1 MHSIQSCTCPTLGGR
16 PSWFEQ
22 PVLRGTI
29 SYKLNLK
36 GVNMTSNETKKKE
49 GRWALKRRLKRE
61 REQAGQSYRRTAR
74 LRLQEMFK
82 AGFGSKRSSDKT
94 DADTQ
99 NKIYS
104 KNTFETYKRQFSY
117 FADWLSEAHKEA
129 YTLADARQYVDEYL
143 LHLIELERS
152 AYSITT
158 AKAALAKVFQTEA
171 TQFIDTPS
179 RERANIKRSRGVAVR
194 DSNISNKTETKLA
207 LFSSAVGLRRKE
219 MMSIESK
226 DLFFDNG
233 KAYLNVTKGTKG
245 GKARIVEICGTSEGE
260 TKMIVEWIQSRNGKL
275 FPKLNTNYDNH
286 HYRAIYAQR
295 LYDRYKRE
303 EKDIPLKERYIMRK
317 ERAGE
322 VYDKSA
328 MKVVSENLG
337 HNRISVIAQ
346 SYLYN

>member
-1 MHSIQSCTCPTLGGR
+1 
-16 PSWFEQ
+16 
-22 PVLRGTI
+22 
-29 SYKLNLK
+29 
-36 GVNMTSNETKKKE
+36 MTSNEIKKKE
-49 GRWALKRRLKRE
+49 GRWARKRRLKRE
-61 REQAGQSYRRTAR
+61 QGQNIQPKEKKEVVENYRKTAR
-74 LRLQEMFK
+74 LRLQSMFN
-82 AGFGSKRSSDKT
+82 AGFDSNRSNDKT
-94 DADTQ
+94 NADTQ

-104 KNTFETYKRQFSY
+104 KNTFKTYKRQFTY
-117 FADWLSEAHKEA
+117 FADWLAEAHKEA

-171 TQFIDTPS
+171 TQFIDTPP

-194 DSNISNKTETKLA
+194 DSNISKKTETKLA

-260 TKMIVEWIQSRNGKL
+260 TKMIVEWIQSREGKL

-286 HYRAIYAQR
+286 YYRAVYAQR
-295 LYDRYKRE
+295 IYDRYKRE
-303 EKDIPLKERYIMRK
+303 EKDIPSKERYIMRK

-322 VYDKSA
+322 VYDKLA
-328 MKVVSENLG
+328 MEIVSRNLG

>member
-1 MHSIQSCTCPTLGGR
+1 
-16 PSWFEQ
+16 
-22 PVLRGTI
+22 
-29 SYKLNLK
+29 
-36 GVNMTSNETKKKE
+36 MTSNEIKKKE
-49 GRWALKRRLKRE
+49 GRWARKRRLRRE
-61 REQAGQSYRRTAR
+61 REQAGPKVDSYRKTAR

-82 AGFGSKRSSDKT
+82 AGFGNKRSNDKT
-94 DADTQ
+94 NADTR

-104 KNTFETYKRQFSY
+104 KNTFETYKRQFRY

-129 YTLADARQYVDEYL
+129 YTIADARQYVDEYL
-143 LHLIELERS
+143 LHLVELERS

-171 TQFIDTPS
+171 TQFIDTPA

-226 DLFFDNG
+226 DLFFKNG

-245 GKARIVEICGTSEGE
+245 GKPRIVEICGISEGE
-260 TKMIVEWIQSRNGKL
+260 TKMIVEWIQSKEGKL

-286 HYRAIYAQR
+286 YYRAVYAQR
-295 LYDRYKRE
+295 IYDRYKRK
-303 EKDIPLKERYIMRK
+303 EKDIPAKERYIMRK

-322 VYDKSA
+322 VYDKLA
-328 MKVVSENLG
+328 MEIVSKNLG

>member
-1 MHSIQSCTCPTLGGR
+1 
-16 PSWFEQ
+16 
-22 PVLRGTI
+22 
-29 SYKLNLK
+29 
-36 GVNMTSNETKKKE
+36 MTSNEIKKKE
-49 GRWALKRRLKRE
+49 GRWARKRRLRRE
-61 REQAGQSYRRTAR
+61 REQAGPKVDSYRKTAR

-82 AGFGSKRSSDKT
+82 AGFGNKHSSDKT
-94 DADTQ
+94 NADTR

-104 KNTFETYKRQFSY
+104 KNTFETYKRQFRY

-129 YTLADARQYVDEYL
+129 YTIADARQYVDEYL
-143 LHLIELERS
+143 LHLVELERS

-171 TQFIDTPS
+171 TQFIDTPA

-226 DLFFDNG
+226 DLFFKNG

-245 GKARIVEICGTSEGE
+245 GKPRIVEICGISEGE
-260 TKMIVEWIQSRNGKL
+260 TKMIVEWIQSREGKL

-286 HYRAIYAQR
+286 YYRAVYAQR
-295 LYDRYKRE
+295 IYDRYKRK
-303 EKDIPLKERYIMRK
+303 EKDIPPRERYIMRK

-322 VYDKSA
+322 VYDKLA
-328 MKVVSENLG
+328 MEIVSKNLG

>member
-1 MHSIQSCTCPTLGGR
+1 
-16 PSWFEQ
+16 
-22 PVLRGTI
+22 
-29 SYKLNLK
+29 
-36 GVNMTSNETKKKE
+36 MTSNETKKKE

-82 AGFGSKRSSDKT
+82 AGFGNKRSSDKT

-117 FADWLSEAHKEA
+117 FADWLAEAHKEA
-129 YTLADARQYVDEYL
+129 YTLSDARQYVDEYL
-143 LHLIELERS
+143 LHLIELGRS

-171 TQFIDTPS
+171 TQFIETPP
-179 RERANIKRSRGVAVR
+179 RERANIKRSRAVAVR

-245 GKARIVEICGTSEGE
+245 GKPRIVEICGISEGE
-260 TKMIVEWIQSRNGKL
+260 TKMIVEWIQSREGKL

-286 HYRAIYAQR
+286 HYRAVYAQR

-303 EKDIPLKERYIMRK
+303 ERDIPPKERYIMRK

>member
-1 MHSIQSCTCPTLGGR
+1 
-16 PSWFEQ
+16 
-22 PVLRGTI
+22 
-29 SYKLNLK
+29 
-36 GVNMTSNETKKKE
+36 MTSNEIKKKE
-49 GRWALKRRLKRE
+49 GRWARKRRLRRE
-61 REQAGQSYRRTAR
+61 REQAGPKVDSYRKTAR

-82 AGFGSKRSSDKT
+82 AGFGNKRSSDKT
-94 DADTQ
+94 NADTR

-104 KNTFETYKRQFSY
+104 KNTFETYKRQFRY

-129 YTLADARQYVDEYL
+129 YTLTDARQYVDEYL
-143 LHLIELERS
+143 LHLVELGRS

-171 TQFIDTPS
+171 TQFIDTPA

-226 DLFFDNG
+226 DLFFKNG

-245 GKARIVEICGTSEGE
+245 GKPRIVEICGISEGE
-260 TKMIVEWIQSRNGKL
+260 TKMIVEWIQSREGKL

-286 HYRAIYAQR
+286 YYRAVYAQR
-295 LYDRYKRE
+295 LYDRYKRK
-303 EKDIPLKERYIMRK
+303 EKDIPSKERYIMRK

-322 VYDKSA
+322 VYDKLA
-328 MKVVSENLG
+328 MEIVSKNLG

>member
-1 MHSIQSCTCPTLGGR
+1 
-16 PSWFEQ
+16 
-22 PVLRGTI
+22 
-29 SYKLNLK
+29 
-36 GVNMTSNETKKKE
+36 MTSNEIKKKE
-49 GRWALKRRLKRE
+49 GRWARKRRLRRE
-61 REQAGQSYRRTAR
+61 REQAGPKVDSYRKTAR
-74 LRLQEMFK
+74 LRLQEMFR
-82 AGFGSKRSSDKT
+82 AGFGNKRSSDKT
-94 DADTQ
+94 NAETR

-104 KNTFETYKRQFSY
+104 KNTFETYKRQFRY
-117 FADWLSEAHKEA
+117 FADWLAETHKEA

-143 LHLIELERS
+143 LHLVELERS

-158 AKAALAKVFQTEA
+158 AKAAFAKVFQTEA
-171 TQFIDTPS
+171 TQFIDTPA

-226 DLFFDNG
+226 DLFFKNG

-245 GKARIVEICGTSEGE
+245 GKPRIVEICGISEGE
-260 TKMIVEWIQSRNGKL
+260 TKMIVEWIQSREGKL

-286 HYRAIYAQR
+286 YYRAVYAQR
-295 LYDRYKRE
+295 LYDRYKRK
-303 EKDIPLKERYIMRK
+303 EKDIPARERYIMRK

-322 VYDKSA
+322 VYDKLA
-328 MKVVSENLG
+328 MEIVSKNLG